1 VEGSTYG
8 GWSFM
13 DQLQVTDSQIDGTW
27 WQSDSVML
35 SDTQFHRASF
45 SGDLRLDNSAFT
57 QLSVLSSNIGGT
69 LGLNDSEARCAYHI
83 NSSSMNYFSASGAGF
98 GRLRTIKQ
106 EGKPDIDYPW
116 WERAPSQPLKPE
128 MRQLFESPPVQSMVE
143 ATLRMVTAPRT
154 QSDALHGCEYTSGS
168 AYAEFYLFDSNIR
181 SASCITLFNWLA
193 PKQPRSDAPAP
204 VSILALNG
212 TRVTGNLIIDL
223 AGAAG
228 ANPRPGTDAYKQA
241 VDKHK
246 LESIGASAGAL
257 IYNFNDEAAP
267 YYTYIDGLNF
277 DRIHNA
283 APACTGDM
291 VQLATQVELPSTDK
305 VLRWLEK
312 NKAPSSQPFTAFA
325 AAFERAGESA
335 VNLRIGR
342 QTYDLCAKTARW
354 AIPRWLADV
363 TGQCPRREQPADP
376 APTLATQQDLAKHSA
391 DLPAVGPAPS
401 QGVLDSIINNG
412 VDVVMI
418 AFNWGFYGLADF
430 GLRPAKVVWSIL
442 ITVLLFAAW
451 FWLCLG
457 VIGFEPKRKDD
468 GPPAATPD
476 IWPLGVLFL
485 FDRLIP
491 LYQIR
496 DQHYSISKYYRRATR
511 DELKT
516 APADSAAKPMLFL
529 GRKVMVAPAT
539 EAQARRIEK
548 WLVVLRLIGAIFT
561 IFLLAA
567 IGSLTR

>member
-1 VEGSTYG
+1 
-8 GWSFM
+8 
-13 DQLQVTDSQIDGTW
+13 
-27 WQSDSVML
+27 ML

-83 NSSSMNYFSASGAGF
+83 NSSSMNYFTASGAGF
-98 GRLRTIKQ
+98 GRLRTIQQ
-106 EGKPDIDYPW
+106 EGKADIDYPW

-128 MRQLFESPPVQSMVE
+128 IRQLFESPAVRSMVE
-143 ATLRMVTAPRT
+143 TTLRMVTAPRA
-154 QSDALHGCEYTSGS
+154 QSDVLRGCEYTSGS

-181 SASCITLFNWLA
+181 SASCITLFSWLA
-193 PKQPRSDAPAP
+193 PKRPPSDAPAP

-228 ANPRPGTDAYKQA
+228 ANPRPGTDEYKQA
-241 VDKHK
+241 VGKHK

-305 VLRWLEK
+305 VLHWLQK

-325 AAFERAGESA
+325 AEFERAGESA

-354 AIPRWLADV
+354 AIPRWLASV
-363 TGQCPRREQPADP
+363 TGQCQPREEEADP
-376 APTLATQQDLAKHSA
+376 APTPATQQDLAQHSGKV
-391 DLPAVGPAPS
+391 PAARAGAIAGS
-401 QGVLDSIINNG
+401 AQLDRQQCCRPRYDWFQLG
-412 VDVVMI
+412 
-418 AFNWGFYGLADF
+418 ALRARRF
-430 GLRPAKVVWSIL
+430 RPASRQGRLVDPRRRPRICGLVLGCVWASLALNPSARTTRRLPPRPTFGHSVSCSCSI
-442 ITVLLFAAW
+442 V
-451 FWLCLG
+451 
-457 VIGFEPKRKDD
+457 
-468 GPPAATPD
+468 
-476 IWPLGVLFL
+476 
-485 FDRLIP
+485 
-491 LYQIR
+491 
-496 DQHYSISKYYRRATR
+496 
-511 DELKT
+511 
-516 APADSAAKPMLFL
+516 
-529 GRKVMVAPAT
+529 
-539 EAQARRIEK
+539 
-548 WLVVLRLIGAIFT
+548 
-561 IFLLAA
+561 
-567 IGSLTR
+567 